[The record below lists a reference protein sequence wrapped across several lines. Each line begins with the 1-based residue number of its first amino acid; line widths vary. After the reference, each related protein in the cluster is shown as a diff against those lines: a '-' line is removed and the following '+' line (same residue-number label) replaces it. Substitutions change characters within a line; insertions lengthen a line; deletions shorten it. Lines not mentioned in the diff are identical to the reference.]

1 MRARSAA
8 DLWLPRLFGGFE
20 EWNELLFDIGAEAF
34 AVDWA
39 VEDARRRE
47 LVAAQGAEES
57 QRPPVATRHEAP
69 HPITLGPPSAQR
81 RHAGLDPGLIDEHQ
95 TPRIEMGLP

>member
-1 MRARSAA
+1 MSARSAA
-8 DLWLPRLFGGFE
+8 DLWLPRLSMMTMSPGFE

-47 LVAAQGAEES
+47 LVAAQGAEEQS
-57 QRPPVATRHEAP
+57 IVRQLAIVAAIRA
-69 HPITLGPPSAQR
+69 
-81 RHAGLDPGLIDEHQ
+81 
-95 TPRIEMGLP
+95 

>member
-1 MRARSAA
+1 VAA
-8 DLWLPRLFGGFE
+8 EIIHDDDVAGFE

-57 QRPPVATRHEAP
+57 QRSIFWISEMVCVR
-69 HPITLGPPSAQR
+69 SAGFDSLYQ
-81 RHAGLDPGLIDEHQ
+81 
-95 TPRIEMGLP
+95 